1 MSRQNS
7 VHAHVDHLFRHESGK
22 LVSVLTRIF
31 GSDNLELAEDV
42 VQESLIEAL
51 TQWTYKGTPEN
62 PSAWLFKVAKN
73 KALNII
79 NHEKQKAKYA
89 SDVAH
94 LLKSQWTAEP
104 ALEHIFSEQEILDDQ
119 L

>member
-1 MSRQNS
+1 MSDENIILL
-7 VHAHVDHLFRHESGK
+7 VDHLFRRESGR
-22 LVSVLTRIF
+22 LVSVLTGIC
-31 GSDNLELAEDV
+31 GADNLELAEDV

-51 TQWTYKGTPEN
+51 TQWTYKGTPDN

-79 NHEKQKAKYA
+79 NHEKQKTKYV

-94 LLKSQWTAEP
+94 LLKSQWTADP
-104 ALEHIFSEQEILDDQ
+104 ALD
-119 L
+119 